1 MSEENWIEVGS
12 TDSIEEEDLI
22 RFDHQDKTFCV
33 YKLTDGF
40 YATDGICTHEAVHLE
55 DGLVMDDEI
64 ECPMHQGI
72 FNIKSGEALSPPA
85 CEDLKTYP
93 VKVDNGKIIAQGA
106 TTISKEYSIEK
117 IAKKILKIE
126 HNLYPTAI
134 AKLLKKNV
142 ENNEKKFILSY
153 YE

>member
-12 TDSIEEEDLI
+12 ADSIEEEDLI
-22 RFDHQDKTFCV
+22 RFDHEDKTFCV
-33 YKLTDGF
+33 YRLTDGF

-93 VKVDNGKIIAQGA
+93 VKVDNDKI
-106 TTISKEYSIEK
+106 
-117 IAKKILKIE
+117 
-126 HNLYPTAI
+126 
-134 AKLLKKNV
+134 
-142 ENNEKKFILSY
+142 FIRID
-153 YE
+153 

>member
-72 FNIKSGEALSPPA
+72 FNIKSGEASP
-85 CEDLKTYP
+85 DL
-93 VKVDNGKIIAQGA
+93 
-106 TTISKEYSIEK
+106 
-117 IAKKILKIE
+117 ILKIPWCIG
-126 HNLYPTAI
+126 HSISSSITKPSSRCTASCVQI
-134 AKLLKKNV
+134 PSVA
-142 ENNEKKFILSY
+142 
-153 YE
+153 

>member
-12 TDSIEEEDLI
+12 TESIEEEDLI

-33 YKLTDGF
+33 YRLTDGF
-40 YATDGICTHEAVHLE
+40 YATDGMCTHEAVHLE

-85 CEDLKTYP
+85 CEDLKHT
-93 VKVDNGKIIAQGA
+93 Q
-106 TTISKEYSIEK
+106 
-117 IAKKILKIE
+117 LKLIM
-126 HNLYPTAI
+126 T
-134 AKLLKKNV
+134 
-142 ENNEKKFILSY
+142 KFSLR
-153 YE
+153 

>member
-12 TDSIEEEDLI
+12 TDSIEE
-22 RFDHQDKTFCV
+22 
-33 YKLTDGF
+33 
-40 YATDGICTHEAVHLE
+40 DGICTHEAVHLE

-93 VKVDNGKIIAQGA
+93 VKVDNDKIFI
-106 TTISKEYSIEK
+106 K
-117 IAKKILKIE
+117 ID
-126 HNLYPTAI
+126 
-134 AKLLKKNV
+134 
-142 ENNEKKFILSY
+142 
-153 YE
+153 